1 MKTKFIAEA
10 SNHRFNDDNKIWD
23 IDDFPLVYSTNLSLH
38 GPWGVA
44 WVQSV
49 DITLASDGNHV
60 QTIYMGR
67 TRA

>member
-1 MKTKFIAEA
+1 MRTRF
-10 SNHRFNDDNKIWD
+10 FNDDHKIWD
-23 IDDFPLVYSTNLSLH
+23 IDDFPVIYSTNLSLH

-49 DITLASDGNHV
+49 DIRVDAEDGKHV